1 MRKRVAVIFVLL
13 MFLSII
19 MVYFFAKS
27 RNPHEQ
33 GVFLDGYLIGETDTI
48 ITINHHHYIS
58 YDLLT
63 EYNLLDTYFDRNDS
77 TIYLYQDYQR
87 FTVVLDE
94 KNSAVVQID
103 DNGGVYISTNYLVGK
118 LEDSY
123 SLSTVGESVFIEK
136 NYSKLINEKAIWLYD
151 SPRSIFGRREK
162 IKPNSLLIQ
171 YKTDD
176 DWILVRIGDR
186 VGLVKNQYLNTL
198 ETMSEK
204 GVLQS
209 QNKKQVIMAWDFF
222 TRQPTTFVEGL
233 LYPSMNVVSPT
244 WHAIDKET
252 RQYEDWH
259 MSEYMKY
266 YSDNRIS
273 VWPAFSNSFDPALTS
288 EILNNAT
295 SRKNLIDQIIGISR
309 RNGYRGINID
319 FENIYLEDK
328 EVFAVFIRDLYL
340 ESRKENI
347 IMSVDVTIIS
357 SSPTWSLF
365 YDRETIGRYS
375 DYVMLMAYDER
386 TRPEHGIGPIAS
398 LPWVETGIVGLMDYV
413 PENKIVLGLPFY
425 TRLWETINT
434 NGNITYDVTAF
445 KLPSADAFIEANGFV
460 ITYDETVGQNYG
472 EVQIDNIKYQI
483 WIEDETSLKNR
494 LDLVDKYGLSGV
506 AVWALDYSKPEM
518 WRVINDNL

>member
-13 MFLSII
+13 VFLALII
-19 MVYFFAKS
+19 VYFFAKS
-27 RNPHEQ
+27 RNPHIQ

-48 ITINHHHYIS
+48 ITINNHHYIS

-63 EYNLLDTYFDRNDS
+63 ENSLLDTYFDRNDS
-77 TIYLYQDYQR
+77 TIYIYQDYQR

-103 DNGGVYISTNYLVGK
+103 DNGGFYISTNYLVGK

-123 SLSTVGESVFIEK
+123 SLSAEGLSVFIERD
-136 NYSKLINEKAIWLYD
+136 YSKIVNEKAIWLYD
-151 SPRSIFGRREK
+151 SPRSVFGRREK
-162 IKPNSLLIQ
+162 IKPNSVIVQ
-171 YKTDD
+171 YKTDG
-176 DWILVRIGDR
+176 DWILVRIGNR

-198 ETMSEK
+198 ETINEK
-204 GVLQS
+204 GILQS
-209 QNKKQVIMAWDFF
+209 ENSKQVIMAWDFF

-233 LYPSMNVVSPT
+233 IYPSLNVVSPT

-259 MSEYMKY
+259 MREYMAY
-266 YSDNRIS
+266 YSNNNIA

-288 EILNNAT
+288 EILNNAS
-295 SRKNLIDQIIGISR
+295 SRKDLIDQIIGISK

-347 IMSVDVTIIS
+347 IMSVDLTVLS

-413 PENKIVLGLPFY
+413 PAHKIVLGLPFY
-425 TRLWETINT
+425 TRLWETIHT

-460 ITYDETVGQNYG
+460 ITYDEAAGQNYG

-494 LDLVDKYGLSGV
+494 LDLVHRYGLSGI
-506 AVWALDYSKPEM
+506 AVWALDYSKTEM
-518 WRVINDNL
+518 WQVINDNL